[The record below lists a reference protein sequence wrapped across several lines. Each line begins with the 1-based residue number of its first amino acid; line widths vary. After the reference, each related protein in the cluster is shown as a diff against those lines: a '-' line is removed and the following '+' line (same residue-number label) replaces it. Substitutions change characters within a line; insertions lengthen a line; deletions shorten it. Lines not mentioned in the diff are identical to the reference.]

1 MQGVPVNTMKRTV
14 NPDSPIWVPL
24 LVNVILLFIG
34 SVVYVYNY
42 VEQPSITQMTR
53 MINSA
58 VKPI

>member
-1 MQGVPVNTMKRTV
+1 MAPVNTMKRTMS
-14 NPDSPIWVPL
+14 PDSPIWIPL
-24 LVNVILLFIG
+24 LLNVILLFIG

-58 VKPI
+58 VKPS